1 MGNKKAE
8 TKRLFEC
15 GVAVAQLEKLRMTEF
30 Y

>member
-1 MGNKKAE
+1 MGNKKVE

-15 GVAVAQLEKLRMTEF
+15 GVAVPQLEKLRMTEF